1 MILKIHNAKKNNI
14 GFIEIWGTG
23 KPIRE
28 WLYVQDG
35 AESLIRALE
44 LEPGHHF
51 FNVGSGQG
59 YSVIEI
65 ANKIAREF
73 EWDGEFKLDTSKPD
87 GVLEKKVN
95 PKLGDAIL
103 NWSPKTTI
111 DEGIKLT
118 VEWFIENEKNIT

>member
-1 MILKIHNAKKNNI
+1 MSNMYGPLDHFEIERSHALGALILKIHNAKKNNI

-51 FNVGSGQG
+51 
-59 YSVIEI
+59 
-65 ANKIAREF
+65 
-73 EWDGEFKLDTSKPD
+73 
-87 GVLEKKVN
+87 
-95 PKLGDAIL
+95 
-103 NWSPKTTI
+103 
-111 DEGIKLT
+111 
-118 VEWFIENEKNIT
+118 